1 MAEGFSEEWARNL
14 SKVQESDTDFQQKVD
29 KLNRSFDV
37 HILPSPEHGVTE
49 DRYFSISFPS
59 CGYHWGKAPAPW
71 GESEY
76 EMEGKYESF
85 YRVNE
90 GIVGLVPALMEQD
103 ILLPKGSIS
112 YLARFLPA
120 IERYFALSRQET
132 DSYPGDFELSD
143 QRPD

>member
-1 MAEGFSEEWARNL
+1 MAEGFSQEWAANL
-14 SKVQESDTDFQQKVD
+14 SKVLADDADFQQKVA
-29 KLNRSFDV
+29 KLDRSFDV
-37 HILPSPEHGVTE
+37 HLLPSPEHGVTE
-49 DRYFSISFPS
+49 DRYFSISFPT
-59 CGYHWGKAPAPW
+59 CDYHWGEPPAHW

-76 EMEGKYESF
+76 QMEGKYESF

-90 GIVGLVPALMEQD
+90 GIVGLVPALMDQE

-120 IERYFALSRQET
+120 IERYFQQSRQET
-132 DSYPGDFELSD
+132 DSYPGDFEVSD